1 MSRSKQHIDTQ
12 YIEWG
17 SEANQTDR
25 EDPDGFREENNDLFD
40 NPDVRQRVAELI
52 AQSVCRAKKTGK

>member
-1 MSRSKQHIDTQ
+1 MSRSKQQ
-12 YIEWG
+12 IERA

-25 EDPDGFREENNDLFD
+25 DDPEGFREENNYLFD

-52 AQSVCRAKKTGK
+52 AQSACRAKKTGK